1 MGIFLDDHSVAEP
14 YGSLGF
20 VNVFIAE
27 VGAMLEA
34 CQWLGHDP
42 GTNCNII
49 ILTDSQTVIKALHIV
64 GTGPIVVGQCEDAF
78 NSLSRMLKVILRWV
92 LSHTNIKEN

>member
-1 MGIFLDDHSVAEP
+1 MDAHSVTEP
-14 YGSLGF
+14 YGFRGF

-34 CQWLGHDP
+34 CRWLGHDP
-42 GTNCNII
+42 GTNCSII
-49 ILTDSQTVIKALHIV
+49 ILIDSQTVIKALHIV
-64 GTGPIVVGQCEDAF
+64 GTGPIVVGQCKDAL

-92 LSHTNIKEN
+92 VSHTNIKEN